1 MIQEWQ
7 HFDVFLALIARLTG
21 SIKAGK
27 GKVGSQLPANSVA
40 ALLQLCL
47 SFSLHRSEIC
57 RLRAVRIVG
66 QLTASLIDRGEE
78 DAVTELSSESN
89 LLERLLERLQDKNA
103 NVRVAAV
110 KVLQL
115 LQGPAQ
121 VSRVVMLAAA
131 SSVRLMVPCVN
142 A

>member
-1 MIQEWQ
+1 MQEWQ

-21 SIKAGK
+21 SIQSGK
-27 GKVGSQLPANSVA
+27 GKVSAQLPADVVA

-47 SFSLHRSEIC
+47 SFLLHRSEIC
-57 RLRAVRIVG
+57 RLRAVRMVG
-66 QLTASLIDRGEE
+66 QLTASLVDRGEE
-78 DAVTELSSESN
+78 DAVKELSSESN
-89 LLERLLERLQDKNA
+89 LMQRLLERLHDKNA

-115 LQGPAQ
+115 LQGPTQ
-121 VSRVVMLAAA
+121 VSRGAMLSAATYI
-131 SSVRLMVPCVN
+131 RLMFPCVN